1 MVYAASLDD
10 SSWYQST
17 MDIYTSHAHP
27 WDFLNSELAQF
38 PEMLPPVII
47 EIRIVRQWSMQV
59 ASVALPTLSH
69 RSLKAED
76 C

>member
-1 MVYAASLDD
+1 MVYAASRDD
-10 SSWYQST
+10 PSWDQSP

-38 PEMLPPVII
+38 PEMPPPVII
-47 EIRIVRQWSMQV
+47 EIRIVRQWSTRV
-59 ASVALPTLSH
+59 ASVALPALSH

-76 C
+76 R